1 MVADALIRR
10 AKLDKSQTKS
20 RDFERKSCY
29 AFLDLG
35 HGHSEYTTNA
45 SRNPPRTPTRHMNEV
60 DPWLDSSIVTNLST
74 YVQRLQ
80 DPNRNPNS
88 PASSI
93 AMQPSSPSIAVSNP
107 PSNISQ
113 YSNPRPPAIPSTMSR
128 KAQIRL
134 QIPSHPSPKTF
145 I

>member
-60 DPWLDSSIVTNLST
+60 DPWLDLST

-93 AMQPSSPSIAVSNP
+93 AMQPSSPS
-107 PSNISQ
+107 SQ